1 MNSWIKK
8 AIAWS
13 LCLFFLIGVTISGY
27 SDVLC
32 ISDGGRVKIE
42 SICQPRYG
50 EKADCCYLAASANV
64 HDRQDDCD
72 DCLDLSLGGPTWLRK
87 NSGSVN
93 SPMLIASLS
102 LLSVSPCF
110 DKNSSKYH
118 RFNVTDSFPGQ
129 NHSIL
134 LISTTVL
141 IC

>member
-32 ISDGGRVKIE
+32 IREDGGVKIE
-42 SICQPRYG
+42 SICQPCYIERD
-50 EKADCCYLAASANV
+50 ACCFLAVSAKV
-64 HDRQDDCD
+64 HDHQDDCD

-87 NSGSVN
+87 NSGTVN
-93 SPMLIASLS
+93 SLMLIVSLS
-102 LLSVSPCF
+102 SLSVSPCF
-110 DKNSSKYH
+110 DNNASKYY
-118 RFNVTDSFPGQ
+118 RFNVTDSFRGQ